1 MKAGGTALLRS
12 LDLLGVQVPL
22 NSDALGAR
30 TVALQE
36 LTALPCL
43 APPALARG
51 TEPTQ
56 PEPRPS
62 CAVWSGSAPQ
72 GLS

>member
-1 MKAGGTALLRS
+1 MKAGGMAVLRS
-12 LDLLGVQVPL
+12 LDLLGVRVPL

-36 LTALPCL
+36 QTALPCL
-43 APPALARG
+43 APPATARG
-51 TEPTQ
+51 TEPTRR
-56 PEPRPS
+56 EPRPS

-72 GLS
+72 GLP